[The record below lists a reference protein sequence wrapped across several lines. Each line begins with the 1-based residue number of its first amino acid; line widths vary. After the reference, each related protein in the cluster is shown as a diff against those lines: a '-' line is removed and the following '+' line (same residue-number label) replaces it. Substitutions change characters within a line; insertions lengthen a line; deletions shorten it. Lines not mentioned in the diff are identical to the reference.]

1 VSRLQTRYKELLE
14 RDNTKTHDNERKAL
28 FYIIAG
34 NEELYSKME
43 YIYDFDTRMIKHDL
57 LNINEDS
64 PSYMTEPSSTTRKLL
79 ELAFNLYNPHNKVDV
94 HDVFSRLGKE
104 NFKLAM
110 EAIQIR
116 FK

>member
-1 VSRLQTRYKELLE
+1 MNKRFEELMSK
-14 RDNTKTHDNERKAL
+14 DNTRKDDNERKAL

-34 NEELYSKME
+34 NEELYSKVE
-43 YIYDFDTRMIKHDL
+43 HIYDFDTRMIKHDL
-57 LNINEDS
+57 LDVNEDS
-64 PSYMTEPSSTTRKLL
+64 PAYLTEPSSTARKLL

-110 EAIQIR
+110 EAIRVR
-116 FK
+116 FDRL